1 MNIGTWIFT
10 PSEIDHASRKF
21 GVDGSVTL
29 LANGSRIEAGS
40 AVYIEDKGVG
50 LAQRAE
56 LIDPRLNDGVA
67 EALGVA
73 FSGDVVVGADGS
85 DDGVGHAQV

>member
-21 GVDGSVTL
+21 GVEGAVTL
-29 LANGSRIEAGS
+29 LANGSRIEAGA
-40 AVYIEDKGVG
+40 AVYIEDNGVG

-67 EALGVA
+67 EAPGVA
-73 FSGDVVVGADGS
+73 LSGYVVVGADGS
-85 DDGVGHAQV
+85 ADGEGDAQV